1 MFRIDRQTPDDDAAV
16 EALLDRAFGP
26 GRLEKTSYRFRQ
38 GVAAIPELSL
48 VAHDGEAIVG
58 TIRYWP
64 ALIGERLRGGVP
76 VLLLGPLAVEPGRQ
90 GEGTGDALVR
100 RSLRLARR
108 AGHEVVF
115 LVGDRGYYDRY
126 GFEPAGKRGVV
137 MPDEPKRL
145 LVRELRLGALQGIRG
160 VLCPWKG

>member
-1 MFRIDRQTPDDDAAV
+1 MLDGSFIRVDWPQAETTP
-16 EALLDRAFGP
+16 LFGMRP
-26 GRLEKTSYRFRQ
+26 R
-38 GVAAIPELSL
+38 
-48 VAHDGEAIVG
+48 
-58 TIRYWP
+58 
-64 ALIGERLRGGVP
+64 
-76 VLLLGPLAVEPGRQ
+76 